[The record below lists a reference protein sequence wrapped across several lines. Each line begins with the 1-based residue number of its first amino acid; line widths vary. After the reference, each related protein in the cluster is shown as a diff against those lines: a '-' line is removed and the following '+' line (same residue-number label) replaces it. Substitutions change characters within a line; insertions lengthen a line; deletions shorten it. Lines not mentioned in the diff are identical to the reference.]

1 MPARKYLC
9 SLLAVAL
16 LAQAVPV
23 LAHDDGDDD
32 EDHDHHGYHRYY
44 EHERRYE
51 EQRFYYEP
59 VVVAQAPA
67 YVYEAPTPAVVIR
80 ARCRQ
85 WFINTTMAQT
95 RWRRSSSAR
104 SSAVFSAPRRRATE
118 AAAQHVARRSALRQ
132 RRG

>member
-59 VVVAQAPA
+59 VVVAPAPA
-67 YVYEAPTPAVVIR
+67 YVYEAPTPAVVYP
-80 ARCRQ
+80 
-85 WFINTTMAQT
+85 
-95 RWRRSSSAR
+95 SALPPVVYQYKDG
-104 SSAVFSAPRRRATE
+104 ADVLAPFFFGAIVGGVLG
-118 AAAQHVARRSALRQ
+118 AAASRH
-132 RRG
+132 